1 MAQRMRVH
9 ESRGGQPAAAV
20 RASQLRFGGEVGRAQ
35 MVLLPAQG
43 MDVAAIAGREGFI
56 VEQLVDE
63 FTWSKPLGDSRSVRQ
78 PL

>member
-1 MAQRMRVH
+1 
-9 ESRGGQPAAAV
+9 
-20 RASQLRFGGEVGRAQ
+20 

-63 FTWSKPLGDSRSVRQ
+63 FTWSKPLDDSRSVRQ
-78 PL
+78 PLLPQPVHDEQLGRGRVSHAGTLLA